1 MTFASKIIFF
11 LICFSLIV
19 GTLLYGTVHQPTIS
33 FFYLQVGLMLVLWAY
48 DAFRGGELRLS
59 RHLLQIPLY
68 ATAIYGFIQ
77 TIPFG
82 TAVEMAGLAGIPST
96 ISAAPFETQLTS
108 MHFLALGLFFS
119 ITLAHINTAA
129 RIERIVNVVA
139 IFGFAY
145 AFFAILQSFLS
156 PGKVYGIYERFGAAP
171 FGSFVNRHNFA
182 AFINMVMA
190 LPLGLLFAGSVKRDK
205 KLLYITAVALMGVA
219 LVLSGSRGGLVA
231 FLAEILLLVF
241 LTTRTKGS
249 RNIAIRSALAIALL
263 AAIVGGTFVI
273 GADSTL
279 TRVAETDVSKDVTAD
294 RVHIWRITLNV
305 IAGNLPF
312 GSGLGAFGQAYT
324 RFDDFTGLSRVEQAH
339 NDYLQVLADMGLVGL
354 VIGALFLYLLYLSAR
369 RGLEVKN
376 SFRHAVAIGTI
387 AGIFAV
393 LVHSLFDFVLHT
405 TAVAMLFLLLMA
417 LLAACAREYSD
428 DRSEE
433 MPEKRRRPA
442 GKVMRMASR
451 R

>member
-1 MTFASKIIFF
+1 MTFASRIIVF

-19 GTLLYGTVHQPTIS
+19 ATLLYGTVHQPTIS
-33 FFYLQVGLMLVLWAY
+33 FFYIQVGLMLVLWAY
-48 DAFRGGELRLS
+48 DAFRVGELRLS
-59 RHLLQIPLY
+59 RHSLQAPLY

-77 TIPFG
+77 IIPFG
-82 TAVEMAGLAGIPST
+82 TAGEMAGLSGIPRT
-96 ISAAPFETQLTS
+96 ISAAPFETQLAS

-171 FGSFVNRHNFA
+171 FGSFVSRHNFA
-182 AFINMVMA
+182 AFINMVIA

-205 KLLYITAVALMGVA
+205 KLLYITAVALMGVS

-241 LTTRTKGS
+241 LTTRTKGPRS
-249 RNIAIRSALAIALL
+249 IAIRSALAIALL
-263 AAIVGGTFVI
+263 AAIVGGTFFV
-273 GADSTL
+273 GGDSTL
-279 TRVAETDVSKDVTAD
+279 TRVAETDVSKDFTAD
-294 RVHIWRITLNV
+294 RIQIWRITLNV
-305 IAGNLPF
+305 IANNLPF

-354 VIGALFLYLLYLSAR
+354 VIGGLFLYLLYLSGR

-405 TAVAMLFLLLMA
+405 TAVAMLFLLLIA

-428 DRSEE
+428 DKSDD
-433 MPEKRRRPA
+433 MPDKRRRPA
-442 GKVMRMASR
+442 GKVM
-451 R
+451 

>member
-19 GTLLYGTVHQPTIS
+19 ATLLYGTVHQPTIS

-68 ATAIYGFIQ
+68 ATAIYAFIQ

-171 FGSFVNRHNFA
+171 FGSFVSRHNFA
-182 AFINMVMA
+182 AFINMVMS

-205 KLLYITAVALMGVA
+205 KLLYITAVALMGVS

-263 AAIVGGTFVI
+263 AAIVGGTFFI

-305 IAGNLPF
+305 IANNLPF

-433 MPEKRRRPA
+433 MPDKRRRPA